1 MLAAARKL
9 WRAPLLV
16 LQHSSLLSTATCN
29 SFAPTAQN
37 RGAPDV
43 QKLIKLADCN
53 ILGKQR
59 YALRLSAQRKAH
71 PGPKQDVRHAR
82 DRCVSTDDSAREA
95 LRSEARIGA
104 AHIYCPCDRGS
115 PHLLPLCR
123 RGTPSPRP

>member
-29 SFAPTAQN
+29 SFAPTARN
-37 RGAPDV
+37 RGAPDL

-59 YALRLSAQRKAH
+59 YAHSLSA
-71 PGPKQDVRHAR
+71 VRPIPAPNR
-82 DRCVSTDDSAREA
+82 TPDTRGITACPTTTAPAKRF
-95 LRSEARIGA
+95 GA
-104 AHIYCPCDRGS
+104 EHE
-115 PHLLPLCR
+115 
-123 RGTPSPRP
+123 

>member
-59 YALRLSAQRKAH
+59 YAA
-71 PGPKQDVRHAR
+71 
-82 DRCVSTDDSAREA
+82 
-95 LRSEARIGA
+95 
-104 AHIYCPCDRGS
+104 CP
-115 PHLLPLCR
+115 L
-123 RGTPSPRP
+123 